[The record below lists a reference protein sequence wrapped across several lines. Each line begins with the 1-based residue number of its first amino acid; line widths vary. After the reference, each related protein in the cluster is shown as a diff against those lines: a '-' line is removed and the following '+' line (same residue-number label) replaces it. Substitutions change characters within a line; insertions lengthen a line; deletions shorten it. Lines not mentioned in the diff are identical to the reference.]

1 MAMNRAL
8 YVLFYILYLI
18 TIAIAIWFLVYYGK
32 VPNWVYI
39 FFLVAII
46 IMVIGVLIKEFLLQR
61 TRTKSG
67 KDITKNI
74 SGWLIAYVAFHIL
87 AFLLFIAG
95 IILVDIYGNIAWW
108 ILSLLAIGIILTVVA
123 SMIYAFY
130 PRKELVAYIVY
141 LVGVL
146 IYIAGFVLLV
156 YFSDAPW
163 WIWLILLT
171 AVGFSVVASVFEY
184 ISEKNEVIVP
194 DLPPKKSTYC
204 KPKTTTTYNVND
216 DIESDDDDEVE
227 IDNDDDDD
235 DFVFITDDDIK
246 KYEAKAPKMAKSP
259 SYNTNQN
266 EILKEELKSAQPKDI
281 GLKDVKIPD
290 LDLDLDADL
299 PE

>member
-18 TIAIAIWFLVYYGK
+18 TLAIAIWFLVYYGQ

-67 KDITKNI
+67 KDVSKNI

-87 AFLLFIAG
+87 AFLLFITG
-95 IILVDIYGNIAWW
+95 VVFVGIYGTIAWW
-108 ILSLLAIGIILTVVA
+108 ILALLAIGIILTVVA

-146 IYIAGFVLLV
+146 IYIAGFILLV

-194 DLPPKKSTYC
+194 DLPPKKSPYC
-204 KPKTTTTYNVND
+204 KPTTTTTYNIND
-216 DIESDDDDEVE
+216 DIEDEDIE
-227 IDNDDDDD
+227 IDNDTDNDD

-246 KYEAKAPKMAKSP
+246 KYEAKAPNMIKSP

-266 EILKEELKSAQPKDI
+266 EILKQELKSAQPKNI
-281 GLKDVKIPD
+281 GLKDIKIPD